1 LIKPSISPFFM
12 RMYLDEFISHI
23 KHERRYSAHTAE
35 AYSKDLSL
43 FSSYLSDEY
52 ECNSLTEATHV
63 MIRSWMV
70 AELENGV
77 KVSSV
82 KRRVSTLRSFFKF
95 AQSRGKLAINPML
108 KIVSPKSEKLLPNY
122 VKESEMH
129 HLLEKVEFEDGF
141 SGLRDKLILEI
152 LYQTGMRV
160 SELTEMSEGSVDF
173 QKRELKVLG
182 KRNKERIIPVSKELS
197 EKLDVYVKEKK
208 ANFSE
213 NKSLLMVKDDGD
225 KADRKFV
232 YNKVKYYLSHVS
244 SLNKRSPHV
253 LRHTFATHM
262 LKNGADLNAIKE
274 ILGHASLAATQVYAH
289 NSLEQLKL
297 SHKNAHPRK

>member
-63 MIRSWMV
+63 MIRF
-70 AELENGV
+70 
-77 KVSSV
+77 
-82 KRRVSTLRSFFKF
+82 STLRSFFKF

>member
-1 LIKPSISPFFM
+1 
-12 RMYLDEFISHI
+12 
-23 KHERRYSAHTAE
+23 
-35 AYSKDLSL
+35 
-43 FSSYLSDEY
+43 
-52 ECNSLTEATHV
+52 
-63 MIRSWMV
+63 MV
-70 AELENGV
+70 SELESGV

-82 KRRVSTLRSFFKF
+82 KRRISTLRSFFKF
-95 AQSRGKLAINPML
+95 VQSRGKLATNPML
-108 KIVSPKSEKLLPNY
+108 KVVSPKSEKLLPNY

-141 SGLRDKLILEI
+141 IGLRDKLILEI

-173 QKRELKVLG
+173 QRRELKVLG
-182 KRNKERIIPVSKELS
+182 KRNKERIIPVSNDLA
-197 EKLDVYVKEKK
+197 EKLDVYLKEKK
-208 ANFSE
+208 ASFLDNTY
-213 NKSLLMVKDDGD
+213 SLIVKDDGV
-225 KADRKFV
+225 KSDRKFI
-232 YNKVKYYLSHVS
+232 YNKVKYYLSQVS
-244 SLNKRSPHV
+244 SLKKRSPHV

-274 ILGHASLAATQVYAH
+274 ILGHTSLAATQVYAH

>member
-1 LIKPSISPFFM
+1 M
-12 RMYLDEFISHI
+12 RMYLDEFISYI
-23 KHERRYSAHTAE
+23 KHERRYSANTAE

-43 FSSYLSDEY
+43 FFSYLSNEY
-52 ECNSLTEATHV
+52 ECNSLIEATHV

-70 AELENGV
+70 AELESGV

-82 KRRVSTLRSFFKF
+82 KRRISTLRSFFKF
-95 AQSRGKLAINPML
+95 VQSRGKLATNPML
-108 KIVSPKSEKLLPNY
+108 KVVSPKSEKLLPNY

-141 SGLRDKLILEI
+141 IGLRDKLILEI

-173 QKRELKVLG
+173 QRRELKVLG
-182 KRNKERIIPVSKELS
+182 KRNKERIIPVSNELA
-197 EKLDVYVKEKK
+197 EKLDAYLKEKK
-208 ANFSE
+208 ASFLD
-213 NKSLLMVKDDGD
+213 NKYSLIVKDDGV
-225 KADRKFV
+225 KSDRKFI
-232 YNKVKYYLSHVS
+232 YNKVKYYLSQVS
-244 SLNKRSPHV
+244 SLKKRSPHV

-274 ILGHASLAATQVYAH
+274 ILGHTSLAATQVYAH